1 MIYISTFLYACHIY
15 LKENIYFENDNRKR
29 GSGDNE
35 CSSFSGDALKGT
47 EMDGGWNLKV
57 SSIQSAP
64 EDTLSRAG
72 TRSLHRPRPAP
83 WASRQCR
90 DKLPTLRHP
99 PQTPAKSAS
108 GPLPR
113 RPRRSHSFTPPS
125 LPDARLRRARQR
137 AQCTAK
143 PTGGTISHAFSKQ

>member
-1 MIYISTFLYACHIY
+1 MIYISTFLYACYIY

-35 CSSFSGDALKGT
+35 CSSFSGDALKGP

-72 TRSLHRPRPAP
+72 SRSLHRPRPAP

-90 DKLPTLRHP
+90 DRLPTRRHP

-113 RPRRSHSFTPPS
+113 RPDVLIPS
-125 LPDARLRRARQR
+125 LHPPFKTRGYGGLGRGASAPQSRQAAPPVVR
-137 AQCTAK
+137 SAN
-143 PTGGTISHAFSKQ
+143 